1 MKTYIIHSLLIL
13 FSIPLFAQEE
23 PEKEAFKPHEIAVA
37 IGLTH
42 VPVAFK
48 DEEVDKEVY
57 VPTICLD
64 YFYHLKEKWKFGA
77 VIDFE
82 LGDYLIDF
90 NRADLSRENAIITAA
105 LAGYEVLP
113 RWCILVGPGFEHE
126 KNKDLFVFRLS
137 SEYEFELGNHWALFP
152 SFNYD
157 FKEEFSTWALNV
169 GVSKRL

>member
-1 MKTYIIHSLLIL
+1 MKNHILYCLLIL
-13 FSIPLFAQEE
+13 FTVPLFAQEE
-23 PEKEAFKPHEIAVA
+23 TEKEEFRPHEIAIA

-42 VPVAFK
+42 IPTAFK
-48 DEEVDKEVY
+48 EEEVEKEVY

-64 YFYHLKEKWKFGA
+64 YFYHLEEKWKFGA

-82 LGDYLIDF
+82 LGEYLIDF
-90 NRADLSRENAIITAA
+90 NREDLSRENAIITAA

-113 RWCILVGPGFEHE
+113 RWCILAGPGFEHE
-126 KNKDLFVFRLS
+126 KNKDLFIFRAS
-137 SEYEFELGNHWALFP
+137 TEYEFELGNHWALFP

-157 FKEEFSTWALNV
+157 FKEEFSTWALNI

>member
-1 MKTYIIHSLLIL
+1 MKKSTLYFLFIL
-13 FSIPLFAQEE
+13 FSVHLFAQEE
-23 PEKEAFKPHEIAVA
+23 PEKEAIKRHEIAFA

-42 VPVAFK
+42 IPIAFK
-48 DEEVDKEVY
+48 EEEVDKEVY

-64 YFYHLKEKWKFGA
+64 YFYHLEEKWKFGA

-90 NRADLSRENAIITAA
+90 SREDLSRERAIITIA
-105 LAGYEVLP
+105 LAGYEILP
-113 RWCILVGPGFEHE
+113 RWCILAGPGFEHE

-157 FKEEFSTWALNV
+157 FKEEFKTWALNI

>member
-1 MKTYIIHSLLIL
+1 MKKHILYCLVIL
-13 FSIPLFAQEE
+13 FTLPLFAQEE
-23 PEKEAFKPHEIAVA
+23 TEKEAFRPHEIAFA

-42 VPVAFK
+42 IPEAF
-48 DEEVDKEVY
+48 EETDTEKVVY

-64 YFYHLKEKWKFGA
+64 YFYHLEEKWKFGA

-82 LGDYLIDF
+82 LGEYLINF
-90 NRADLSRENAIITAA
+90 NREDLSRENAIITAA

-113 RWCILVGPGFEHE
+113 RWSLLAGPGFEHE
-126 KNKDLFVFRLS
+126 KNKDLFIFRVS

-157 FKEEFSTWALNV
+157 FKEEFSTWALNI
-169 GVSKRL
+169 GISKRL